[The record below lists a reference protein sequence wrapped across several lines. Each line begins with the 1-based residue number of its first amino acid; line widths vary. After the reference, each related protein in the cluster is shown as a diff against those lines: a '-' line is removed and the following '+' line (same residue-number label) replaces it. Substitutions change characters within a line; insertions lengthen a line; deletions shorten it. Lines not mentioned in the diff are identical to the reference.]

1 MAVAPQISAFDIIDL
16 RLLRARALNPLFEE
30 QQQLWLEQ
38 LHWDYRPSVEMIRRN
53 IDSHSLSGY
62 VALMHQKVVGYCFF
76 VYEEHK
82 GLVGDLY
89 VLRAFQA
96 QRPYGTAADIATLL
110 LERALRTL
118 EQTPMVRRIE
128 TQLIPLGGE
137 PLDSVFR
144 SFGLQPFPRLFMFKQ
159 LSGRPTVDRPQP
171 RAGIPPTRSRPARES
186 WELRR
191 WDDRDF
197 EDMAGLIVD
206 AYKGHLDSQINNQYA
221 HSDGA
226 MRFLKN
232 IVVFPGCGVFQRETS
247 LVAVEPSSLS
257 MIGAALTSR
266 VAPRV
271 AHITQI
277 CVRRSWQGRGLGRQL
292 MQETLGLL
300 AAKGYE
306 GVSLTVT
313 AENHSAVHLYRDLDF
328 HVIKE
333 FTAYARNLPRPHA

>member
-110 LERALRTL
+110 LERALRAL
-118 EQTPMVRRIE
+118 EQASAVRRIE

-137 PLDSVFR
+137 PLDSVFV
-144 SFGLQPFPRLFMFKQ
+144 SFGLQPFPRLFMYKQ
-159 LSGRPTVDRPQP
+159 LSGRSTADRPQP
-171 RAGIPPTRSRPARES
+171 EAAPA

-191 WDDRDF
+191 WEDRDF

-247 LVAVEPSSLS
+247 LVAVEPGSLS

-277 CVRRSWQGRGLGRQL
+277 CVRRSRQGHGLGRHL
-292 MQETLGLL
+292 MQETLEQLV
-300 AAKGYE
+300 AKGYE

-313 AENHSAVHLYRDLDF
+313 AENHSAVQLYRDLDF
-328 HVIKE
+328 HIIKE
-333 FTAYARNLPRPHA
+333 FTAYAHNLPRKA